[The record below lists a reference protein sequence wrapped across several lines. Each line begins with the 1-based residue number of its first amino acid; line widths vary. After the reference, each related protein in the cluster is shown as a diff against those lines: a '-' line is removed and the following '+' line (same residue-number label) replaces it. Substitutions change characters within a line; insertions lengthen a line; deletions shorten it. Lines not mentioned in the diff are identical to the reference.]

1 MGRAIKVSDQVYKEL
16 DAIRKKK
23 GHTNFDC
30 VIRELLWKWGTP
42 KDRFKRALEDLPS
55 DQLKGILRKILSPLL
70 EKALTEGFT
79 FYIPKEEVKK

>member
-16 DAIRKKK
+16 NTMRKKK

-42 KDRFKRALEDLPS
+42 KDRFKRSVEDLPPEE
-55 DQLKGILRKILSPLL
+55 LKKILVPFL
-70 EKALTEGFT
+70 EEIIGETMKGFT
-79 FYIPKEEVKK
+79 VYVPKGDIEK